1 MNMKNMTNILIV
13 DDKPQNIISLENVL
27 QEDDVTIYKAYSGC
41 EALEL
46 LLVHDFALAILDVQ
60 MPEMNGFELAELMR
74 GKEQTKSIPI
84 IFVTAGAI
92 DPKFTF
98 MGYDAGAVDFL
109 YKPIDVRIVK
119 SKVKVFKEL
128 AKQKQI
134 IKNQID
140 QLSQALKWRDEFLS
154 IASHELK
161 TPLTTLS
168 LQNQM
173 ALLKVG
179 RENAPTSLDNA
190 KLKQLFTNNGKQLS
204 KLNRLIEDLLD
215 TTKIKA
221 GTLTVTP
228 ERINFSNLVKEVL
241 DRYYEQLAHM
251 KSINL
256 KIEDSVFVN
265 CDAFRTEQVIVNLI
279 SNAVKY
285 APNSDLGI
293 TLEKNKNQAILK
305 IKDTGE
311 GIPTD
316 KLNSIFERF
325 KRYNNNKFVNGLG
338 LGLYIVKQ
346 IVEAHN
352 GEIQVASE
360 NGKGTEFTVSFSLVH

>member
-1 MNMKNMTNILIV
+1 MQNMTNILIV
-13 DDKPQNIISLENVL
+13 DDKPQNIISLENIL
-27 QEDDVTIYKAYSGC
+27 QEDDVNIYKAYSAR

-46 LLVHDFALAILDVQ
+46 LLVHNFALAILDVQ

-74 GKEQTKSIPI
+74 GKEATKSIPI

-92 DPKFTF
+92 DAKSTF

-119 SKVKVFKEL
+119 NKVRVFKEL

-134 IKNQID
+134 IQNQIG

-173 ALLKVG
+173 ALLKLSKKDS
-179 RENAPTSLDNA
+179 EMNPQEE
-190 KLKQLFTNNGKQLS
+190 KLKKMYVNNGKQLS

-221 GTLTVTP
+221 GTLTVSP
-228 ERINFSNLVKEVL
+228 EKTNFSTLISEVIE
-241 DRYYEQLAHM
+241 RYDEQLAHM
-251 KSINL
+251 RSVSID
-256 KIEDSVFVN
+256 IDDSIYVN

-285 APNSDLGI
+285 APNSDMYV
-293 TLEKNKNQAILK
+293 TLRKFDNLAVLK
-305 IKDTGE
+305 IRDTGA
-311 GIPTD
+311 GIPSE
-316 KLNSIFERF
+316 KLNSAFDRF
-325 KRYNNNKFVNGLG
+325 KRYSNSKYISGLG
-338 LGLYIVKQ
+338 LGLYIAKQ
-346 IVEAHN
+346 IMVAHN
-352 GEIQVASE
+352 GNIEVQSE
-360 NGKGTEFTVSFSLVH
+360 SGKGTEFTVSFSLSN

>member
-1 MNMKNMTNILIV
+1 MNMQNMTNILIV
-13 DDKPQNIISLENVL
+13 DDKPQNIISLENIL
-27 QEDDVTIYKAYSGC
+27 QEEDVTIYKAYSGR

-46 LLVHDFALAILDVQ
+46 LLVHNFALAILDVQ

-92 DPKFTF
+92 DSKSTF

-134 IKNQID
+134 IQNQID

-161 TPLTTLS
+161 TPLTTLK

-173 ALLKVG
+173 ALLKLG
-179 RENAPTSLDNA
+179 KQGSSALDND
-190 KLKQLFTNNGKQLS
+190 KLKQLFLNNGKQLT

-228 ERINFSNLVKEVL
+228 EKTDFSALVKEVL
-241 DRYYEQLAHM
+241 DRYDEQLAFM
-251 KSINL
+251 KSVHLN
-256 KIEDSVFVN
+256 IEDSVFVN
-265 CDAFRTEQVIVNLI
+265 CDAFRTEQVIVNII

-285 APNSDLGI
+285 APNSDLAV
-293 TLEKNKNQAILK
+293 TLEKNSNQAILK
-305 IKDTGE
+305 IKDSGS
-311 GIPTD
+311 GIPAD
-316 KLNSIFERF
+316 KIDSIFERF
-325 KRYNNNKFVNGLG
+325 KRGSNSTYVSGLG
-338 LGLYIVKQ
+338 LGLYIVKKIMDAHQ
-346 IVEAHN
+346 GNVE
-352 GEIQVASE
+352 VASE
-360 NGKGTEFTVSFSLVH
+360 KGKGTEFKVSFSLIH